1 MQAGHG
7 DTSLDTGNDTRRPGI
22 TSRKIDRRRFAAATA
37 GATAGLAAGIGTA
50 PAAPAYLR
58 QETKTIPLFTTEND
72 PDSLAFYERTIAA
85 FKEEHPDVEVEIT
98 LYQDENQLQYLTT
111 AFETGTDL
119 GIFAPPSAFVATWAR
134 QGYLLPLTAIVE
146 RIGEDDILD
155 GTRIVVD
162 GEDYAMP
169 FQSNASAVWVRQDLI
184 EAEGLPLPTTYEE
197 YLAIAETLHGK
208 DGLIGISSGTGSVPQ
223 LTLQYFTPY
232 IRQSGWDYFDAEG
245 NLTFD
250 QPEVLEAVQ
259 RFAEIMRYASPSLYN
274 ATFQDILSAYISGRA
289 AMGTFPGRL
298 GVNLAEQNPEIA
310 EVTTVVPVP
319 AGPFMTGELLFGGI
333 QHYSVHAETAHP
345 EEALAF
351 LEFMTTGE
359 RSLDFAM
366 TVPGHLLPP
375 LQSVRDLIP
384 TYESEFMTRHGDW
397 VIALSEMVP
406 DAMSPILSMG
416 SVSGGEYLGRL
427 SNLCP
432 WASQI
437 WGSPPI
443 DGTMFQEILINGT
456 DPEQAWTAASEQMG
470 AAAEQW
476 KQENPDW
483 EPDATPSA
491 G

>member
-1 MQAGHG
+1 
-7 DTSLDTGNDTRRPGI
+7 
-22 TSRKIDRRRFAAATA
+22 
-37 GATAGLAAGIGTA
+37 
-50 PAAPAYLR
+50 
-58 QETKTIPLFTTEND
+58 
-72 PDSLAFYERTIAA
+72 
-85 FKEEHPDVEVEIT
+85 
-98 LYQDENQLQYLTT
+98 
-111 AFETGTDL
+111 
-119 GIFAPPSAFVATWAR
+119 
-134 QGYLLPLTAIVE
+134 
-146 RIGEDDILD
+146 
-155 GTRIVVD
+155 
-162 GEDYAMP
+162 
-169 FQSNASAVWVRQDLI
+169 
-184 EAEGLPLPTTYEE
+184 
-197 YLAIAETLHGK
+197 
-208 DGLIGISSGTGSVPQ
+208 
-223 LTLQYFTPY
+223 
-232 IRQSGWDYFDAEG
+232 
-245 NLTFD
+245 
-250 QPEVLEAVQ
+250 
-259 RFAEIMRYASPSLYN
+259 MRYASPSLYN

-333 QHYSVHAETAHP
+333 QHYSVHAETAYP
-345 EEALAF
+345 EEALVF

-416 SVSGGEYLGRL
+416 SVSGGQYLGRL

-456 DPEQAWTAASEQMG
+456 DPEQAWTAAAEQMG